1 MFKTN
6 TYFENNVSSIAFKN
20 EEGTATVGVMAKGEY
35 TFDTT
40 AVEFMTVISG
50 EMAVQLPGDDNWKT
64 FKAYETFRVDA
75 HQSFNVKVAEDTSYK
90 CIYK

>member
-6 TYFENNVSSIAFKN
+6 TYFDNKVVSLAFNN
-20 EEGTATVGVMAKGEY
+20 EEGNATVGVMAAGEY
-35 TFDTT
+35 TFATT
-40 AVEFMTVISG
+40 SIEYMTVISG